1 MHCNRSVT
9 LHVLRGLGAA
19 VLIVLALAYG
29 HAYGWLFLILLIG
42 AVLLL
47 GGCPSCW
54 LTGLFR
60 SHPQPAQ
67 FRRRAGELT
76 SFTRL

>member
-47 GGCPSCW
+47 GGCPSCR
-54 LTGLFR
+54 LTGLFEAIR
-60 SHPQPAQ
+60 SQ
-67 FRRRAGELT
+67 RNSGAGPVN
-76 SFTRL
+76 